1 MRLTFLGTGTSTG
14 VPEIGCTCPVCTSKD
29 PRDKRFR
36 SSVLVEAEGAKILID
51 CGPDFRCQALRYHIS
66 ALDAVLLTHEHY
78 DHVGGLD
85 DLRPFSRSGLNIY
98 TEANVADAIRTRL
111 PYVFRKD
118 RYPGVPDLHIHE
130 ITLEPFYVAGVEVI
144 PIRLMHA
151 SLPIMG
157 FRIGG
162 MAYLTDV
169 KMIPEEEFAKLA
181 DLDLLV
187 IDALRREPHL
197 SHICVDEALDYVARI
212 NPRRTY
218 FTHMS
223 HRIGLHESAG
233 IGLPSTVKFTFD
245 GAVIEC
251 SQLTICGGGANLF
264 QK

>member
-36 SSVLVEAEGAKILID
+36 SSVLVEAEGVKILID

-118 RYPGVPDLHIHE
+118 RYPGVPDLQYRMQNQG
-130 ITLEPFYVAGVEVI
+130 PAPGPGRGVQSGGVEFS
-144 PIRLMHA
+144 PGR
-151 SLPIMG
+151 SG
-157 FRIGG
+157 
-162 MAYLTDV
+162 
-169 KMIPEEEFAKLA
+169 
-181 DLDLLV
+181 
-187 IDALRREPHL
+187 
-197 SHICVDEALDYVARI
+197 CV
-212 NPRRTY
+212 
-218 FTHMS
+218 
-223 HRIGLHESAG
+223 
-233 IGLPSTVKFTFD
+233 
-245 GAVIEC
+245 
-251 SQLTICGGGANLF
+251 
-264 QK
+264 